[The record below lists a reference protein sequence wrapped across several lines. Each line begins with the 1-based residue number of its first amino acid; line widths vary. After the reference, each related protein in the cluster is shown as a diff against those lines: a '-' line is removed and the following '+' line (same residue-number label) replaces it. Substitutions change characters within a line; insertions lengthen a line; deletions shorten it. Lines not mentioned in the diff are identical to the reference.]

1 MENEIIKRFNEKFPP
16 FADGQFGYYTKS
28 PIPHIQNFI
37 LSELKALKEECV
49 EDIGYLVGSN
59 GYFFDKKTM
68 QRIDEPKCNC
78 IDKVIKA
85 FAKRG
90 V

>member
-1 MENEIIKRFNEKFPP
+1 MENEIIKRLWAKF
-16 FADGQFGYYTKS
+16 KS
-28 PIPHIQNFI
+28 PLGYSSIDNKNNSMYDLEQFI

-49 EDIGYLVGSN
+49 EYSDAIKKSDDCFKVGYGV
-59 GYFFDKKTM
+59 
-68 QRIDEPKCNC
+68 
-78 IDKVIKA
+78 KVSEIEEA